1 MRAWAGGPSGAGA
14 RAVLMVAAS
23 GLLMVLVAWA
33 TLVGP
38 SAVFTGPG
46 PTPSTVTTTT
56 TSTAPIDE
64 ELADDPGEF
73 VRENEPPVWVKLIV
87 WTLEVLLLVAM
98 VAFVAFLLVQLR
110 RAWGR
115 RAARPD
121 ERPEI
126 DFLALDEPARIAAAI
141 AEDAAEQ
148 DAVLRD
154 GEPRN
159 AIVAAWRRFEIQGD
173 RAGVG
178 RHSWETSSEFALR
191 MLERVDAESD
201 AVNRLAGLYREARF
215 SDHEITESH
224 RADALVA
231 LDRIRRSLGVRR

>member
-1 MRAWAGGPSGAGA
+1 MRAWVAGPSGAAA

-46 PTPSTVTTTT
+46 PTPSTVTSSS
-56 TSTAPIDE
+56 TSTAAIDE
-64 ELADDPGEF
+64 ELADDPEEF
-73 VRENEPPVWVKLIV
+73 VRENEPPLWVKLLV
-87 WTLEVLLLVAM
+87 WTLEILILVGI
-98 VAFVAFLLVQLR
+98 VAFVAYLLVHAR
-110 RAWGR
+110 RAWLR
-115 RAARPD
+115 RPARPAERD
-121 ERPEI
+121 EV
-126 DFLALDEPARIAAAI
+126 DFVALDEPARIARAI

-159 AIVAAWRRFEIQGD
+159 AIVAAWRRFELQGA
-173 RAGVG
+173 RAGIS
-178 RHSWETSSEFALR
+178 RQSWETSSEFALR

-224 RADALVA
+224 RAAALAA
-231 LDRIRRSLGVRR
+231 LASIRRSLGVRP